1 MPNYGRKV
9 HWFRERYFGGVVPSL
24 EDVEWVRLQ
33 AIGTEG
39 ITGGVKQEIRVYR
52 YAIAEMCRICA
63 PEEDDGVPQL
73 CPDAICPLRG
83 VSPLELHPR
92 ALRRLPLSAD
102 DAS

>member
-9 HWFRERYFGGVVPSL
+9 HWFRERYFGGVRPSL

-33 AIGTEG
+33 ALGTDT
-39 ITGGVKQEIRVYR
+39 ITSGVRQEIRVYR

-63 PEEDDGVPQL
+63 PEEDEGTPQL

-83 VSPLELHPR
+83 VSPLELSPR
-92 ALRRLPLSAD
+92 AHRRLPLSAD
-102 DAS
+102 DAT